1 MKIKLIW
8 VGKTRNKNWKAL
20 QEEYLSRLSHF
31 AKYEIVEVRDSDMES
46 EGAKIIESFS
56 KSGLNCVLE
65 PAAKELSSQQLADK
79 IEHLQNLG
87 TKELALIIGGADGLA
102 REVVKK
108 ADFGLSLS
116 LLTLTHEAARVVLIE
131 QLYRAY
137 TIIKG
142 YPYQK

>member
-1 MKIKLIW
+1 MKIKFIW
-8 VGKTRNKNWKAL
+8 VGKTKDKNWKAL
-20 QEEYLSRLSHF
+20 QDEYLTRLSHF
-31 AKYEIVEVRDSDMES
+31 AKHEIIEIRDSDMAS
-46 EGAKIIESFS
+46 EGAKILENFS

-65 PAAKELSSQQLADK
+65 PGAKQLGSEQLAEK

-87 TKELALIIGGADGLA
+87 TKEIAFIIGSAEGLS

-116 LLTLTHEAARVVLIE
+116 LLTLTHETARVVLIE
-131 QLYRAY
+131 QIYRAY

>member
-1 MKIKLIW
+1 MKTRFIW
-8 VGKTRNKNWKAL
+8 VGKTKDKNWKAL
-20 QEEYLSRLSHF
+20 QEEYLARLSHF
-31 AKYEIVEVRDSDMES
+31 SKYEIVEIRDSDKET
-46 EGAKIIESFS
+46 EGAKIIENFS
-56 KSGLNCVLE
+56 KTGPNCVLE
-65 PAAKELSSQQLADK
+65 PIAQQLSSEQLAEK

-87 TKELALIIGGADGLA
+87 TKEIAFIIGGAEGLS

-131 QLYRAY
+131 QIYRAY

>member
-1 MKIKLIW
+1 MKIKFIW
-8 VGKTRNKNWKAL
+8 VGKTKDRNWKAL
-20 QEEYLSRLSHF
+20 QEEYLTRLSHF
-31 AKYEIVEVRDSDMES
+31 AKYEIVEIRDSDMES

-56 KSGLNCVLE
+56 KNGLNCVLE
-65 PAAKELSSQQLADK
+65 PIAKQLGSEQLAEK

-87 TKELALIIGGADGLA
+87 TKEIAFIIGGADGLS

-131 QLYRAY
+131 QIYRAY

>member
-1 MKIKLIW
+1 MKIRFIW
-8 VGKTRNKNWKAL
+8 VGKTKDSNWKAL
-20 QEEYLSRLSHF
+20 QEEYLARLSHF
-31 AKYEIVEVRDSDMES
+31 TRCEIVEVKDSDMES
-46 EGAKIIESFS
+46 EGARILENFS
-56 KSGLNCVLE
+56 KTGLNCILE
-65 PAAKELSSQQLADK
+65 PAAKQLSSEQLADK

-87 TKELALIIGGADGLA
+87 TKEISFVIGGADGLS

-131 QLYRAY
+131 QIYRAY